1 MGVSGKPAK
10 NEPCVPLSFFARAP
24 EFLLKL
30 VILFIKEVISMQETT
45 KNEHSKSTIV
55 NMRVPVNL
63 KERWQQA
70 AVMRGVTLTDFMIMS
85 VNGKASE
92 TFYEE
97 EKIKLSQRDREMLT
111 ELLEGPPQFN
121 KGMQEAVSAWLKHSN
136 ERELRGL

>member
-1 MGVSGKPAK
+1 MGVSRKPAK
-10 NEPCVPLSFFARAP
+10 NEPCSFFARAP

-121 KGMQEAVSAWLKHSN
+121 KGMQEAVSAWLKHRN